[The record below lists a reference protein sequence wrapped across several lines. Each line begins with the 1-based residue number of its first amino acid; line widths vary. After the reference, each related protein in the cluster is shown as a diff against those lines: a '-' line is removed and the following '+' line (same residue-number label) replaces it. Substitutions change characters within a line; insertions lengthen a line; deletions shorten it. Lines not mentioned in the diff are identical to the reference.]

1 MISSSG
7 DPVYFFRE
15 YDHPYGFLSQWFE
28 SSFTAPSPD
37 DASKSVVFRNTEQY
51 MMYHKA
57 VLFRDLDTAQQIMLA
72 TTPRKQKALGRKVK
86 NFDGKQWDAHREQ
99 IVENGNWNKFCN
111 SKDGTNLKDML
122 LETGD
127 RELVEVRATAARL
140 VFCALLIF
148 TLEASPFDRIW
159 GIGFGEHNAKTNRSE
174 WGLNLLGKALMR
186 VRDRIN
192 TESSSKS

>member
-1 MISSSG
+1 MSSTILSAG

-37 DASKSVVFRNTEQY
+37 DASKSVVFRTTEQY

-57 VLFRDLDTAQQIMLA
+57 LLFRDIDTAQQIMLA

-99 IVENGNWNKFCN
+99 IVENGNWNKFCH

-122 LETGD
+122 LGTGD
-127 RELVEVRATAARL
+127 RELVEARATGR
-140 VFCALLIF
+140 
-148 TLEASPFDRIW
+148 
-159 GIGFGEHNAKTNRSE
+159 
-174 WGLNLLGKALMR
+174 
-186 VRDRIN
+186 
-192 TESSSKS
+192 SSSLLCVADLHPPGISIRSVSTSSERPVLN